1 MRPPSILSPDIE
13 RLRSS
18 SAMESS
24 NGRSS
29 PANDFRVPPPPART
43 LQSPPIFKQSQSNYG
58 PQYGIH
64 SSPLNP
70 QQPEQSRA
78 NPDATAWSQHPE
90 SQIVAPRNNA
100 LNQGFSET
108 HDATLQRE
116 PMSPYG
122 ENSSSQFFSAGMG
135 LKRSSTA
142 LSLQVSN
149 THGYEPL
156 SQTRHHSILHE
167 SMHRPLST
175 PLTGAQYD
183 VSRLDT
189 SSWIPPK
196 RDLPFPKPKEPKKAE
211 VSAQL
216 ERRVSF
222 SVSGL
227 RLFLA
232 WSNTA

>member
-18 SAMESS
+18 SVMESS
-24 NGRSS
+24 KGRSS
-29 PANDFRVPPPPART
+29 PSSDFRFPPPPART
-43 LQSPPIFKQSQSNYG
+43 LQSPPIFNQGQSSYG

-70 QQPEQSRA
+70 QQPEPPRA
-78 NPDATAWSQHPE
+78 NPDATVWFQHSE
-90 SQIVAPRNNA
+90 
-100 LNQGFSET
+100 LNQVFGER
-108 HDATLQRE
+108 HDSTLQRGL
-116 PMSPYG
+116 MAPYG
-122 ENSSSQFFSAGMG
+122 ENTSSQFFPAGMG

-142 LSLQVSN
+142 LSSQVSN
-149 THGYEPL
+149 IHGYEPL
-156 SQTRHHSILHE
+156 SQTRHHSSLHE
-167 SMHRPLST
+167 SMHRPSST

-183 VSRLDT
+183 TSRLDT

-211 VSAQL
+211 VQAQMA
-216 ERRVSF
+216 RRVSF

-227 RLFLA
+227 SLMLA
-232 WSNTA
+232 RSNATWRGFAW